1 MESNMQV
8 QTDPGEEK
16 IPADDAISKDP
27 LPIKTTRLTLTTGC
41 VVAFV
46 WLALLFFLSRSLGTT
61 LGNTYLTLF
70 FVHLVINTACILIM
84 NPLLM
89 PRRMKS
95 PLGKNWDIA
104 IVFGFMVSIIAM
116 VILARQDLKLHLTTP
131 VPLDTLWLFGL
142 GVFVF
147 GWIILTW
154 SMVAN
159 PFFEK
164 NVRIQTEN
172 NHHVI
177 DGGPYAYVRH
187 PGYIGVFFSINFHPC
202 TPGFD
207 CNVRTRNSRRSCP
220 RDTNHPGRPY
230 TPGGTPGLRRVRQTN
245 SLPPRPWPVVEVQ

>member
-1 MESNMQV
+1 MESNVRV

-16 IPADDAISKDP
+16 ISADNAISKDP
-27 LPIKTTRLTLTTGC
+27 LPNKTTRLAITLGS
-41 VVAFV
+41 VIAFV
-46 WLALLFFLSRSLGTT
+46 WLALLIWLSRSLGAT
-61 LGNTYLTLF
+61 LGNTYLVLF

-95 PLGKNWDIA
+95 PLGKNWDIG
-104 IVFGFMVSIIAM
+104 VLFGFMGSIIAM
-116 VILARQDLKLHLTTP
+116 VILARQDLKLHLVTP

-142 GVFVF
+142 SVFVF

-172 NHHVI
+172 DHHVI

-187 PGYIGVFFSINFHPC
+187 PGYIGFSSLLIS
-202 TPGFD
+202 TPVLLASTATFVPTILG
-207 CNVRTRNSRRSCP
+207 VAVLVIRTTLEDR
-220 RDTNHPGRPY
+220 TLQAELPGY
-230 TPGGTPGLRRVRQTN
+230 KEYAGRVRFR
-245 SLPPRPWPVVEVQ
+245 LVPDLW